1 LRSLFLL
8 AGTGQRVG
16 QSAAEQGNND
26 NPARDGKRAERHLG
40 TGRRGGGL
48 FRVLRLLVL
57 GLLVLRLLI
66 LRLLVLRLLILRL
79 VVLRI
84 LLIAARAV
92 ILWRLP
98 SGLRFL
104 LRPRQAFGLLVR
116 DIRRLDSRRG
126 RAEVLR
132 AVAQILGTAH
142 LGRFVLVAATVW
154 GSGSCH

>member
-1 LRSLFLL
+1 ML
-8 AGTGQRVG
+8 
-16 QSAAEQGNND
+16 
-26 NPARDGKRAERHLG
+26 
-40 TGRRGGGL
+40 
-48 FRVLRLLVL
+48 RVLRLLVL
-57 GLLVLRLLI
+57 G
-66 LRLLVLRLLILRL
+66 LLVLRLLILRL

-98 SGLRFL
+98 SGLFL

-116 DIRRLDSRRG
+116 EIRRLDSRRG

-132 AVAQILGTAH
+132 AVAEILGTAH

>member
-1 LRSLFLL
+1 M
-8 AGTGQRVG
+8 
-16 QSAAEQGNND
+16 
-26 NPARDGKRAERHLG
+26 
-40 TGRRGGGL
+40 
-48 FRVLRLLVL
+48 RLLVL

-66 LRLLVLRLLILRL
+66 LRLVIS
-79 VVLRI
+79 RI

-92 ILWRLP
+92 ILGRLT

-132 AVAQILGTAH
+132 AVAQILGTAY
-142 LGRFVLVAATVW
+142 LGRFVLVAATAW